1 MLFRG
6 SVESGEPKLEYYEDP
21 KDVGTLKP
29 KGVFLLGS
37 AGIKVGYG
45 VGQGGGDT
53 PSETSNTVRLTLP
66 GRTVE
71 ITAPNRIQCRAWM
84 QVISQICNEGGF
96 LQQRKR
102 VGVLF
107 VADLGKAKGSQKK
120 LLSTKYEPKW
130 GVLDCAFLKI
140 FDADSDVGSEKSLKL
155 KIPISASTKI
165 VAPGDDG
172 DEVDP
177 TNAVSARFEV
187 IAGGKVYNLQGN
199 SFRETTEW
207 IADIASV
214 QKERAAFEYG
224 NERNV
229 ATISKVE
236 GKKIGIKLK
245 GNLLNGGPIIWDVTE
260 GTLAYGKIQPMSEIL
275 EINGTNLVGADVK
288 KVSEIIKS
296 SATLNFVF
304 APELAPQSAIGTSI
318 KKKKKS
324 TKKGRAN
331 AEAAEAVSDAAAEA
345 NAAAAR
351 EMQEATDARAAES
364 VVAAAALSRD
374 GGSTKSPAS
383 KLMASNY
390 NLLFVFSNKESAREH

>member
-66 GRTVE
+66 DRTAE

-177 TNAVSARFEV
+177 TSAVSARFEV

-214 QKERAAFEYG
+214 QKERAAPAQCPNVGKRKHPRRKIAKVLE
-224 NERNV
+224 ERD
-229 ATISKVE
+229 VE
-236 GKKIGIKLK
+236 APGRSVRCDAI
-245 GNLLNGGPIIWDVTE
+245 
-260 GTLAYGKIQPMSEIL
+260 
-275 EINGTNLVGADVK
+275 
-288 KVSEIIKS
+288 EIIC
-296 SATLNFVF
+296 
-304 APELAPQSAIGTSI
+304 
-318 KKKKKS
+318 
-324 TKKGRAN
+324 
-331 AEAAEAVSDAAAEA
+331 
-345 NAAAAR
+345 
-351 EMQEATDARAAES
+351 
-364 VVAAAALSRD
+364 VVGVRPACEPPLRSRRIR
-374 GGSTKSPAS
+374 G
-383 KLMASNY
+383 
-390 NLLFVFSNKESAREH
+390 LFISHPKRRPSLV